1 MPLWSKSI
9 YKALWNRN
17 EQAQALLQL
26 WRKEKSILWMVFAP
40 INAPSTL
47 ASRDDPEELSSEFHL
62 IREEMKIL
70 HDMVQINARL
80 KKLHI

>member
-1 MPLWSKSI
+1 
-9 YKALWNRN
+9 
-17 EQAQALLQL
+17 
-26 WRKEKSILWMVFAP
+26 MVFAP